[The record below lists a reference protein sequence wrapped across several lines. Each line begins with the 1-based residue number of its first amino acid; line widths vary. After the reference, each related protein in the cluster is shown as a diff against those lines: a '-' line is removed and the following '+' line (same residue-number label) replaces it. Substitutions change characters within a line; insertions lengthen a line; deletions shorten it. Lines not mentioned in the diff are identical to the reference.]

1 LYTPLLKEYTPYEG
15 VYLTLGLS
23 IKGVRILSRMAE
35 KWEEDRQHKMELKF
49 ARAEGAHEALPES
62 LLESHELIR
71 MLQRQISELIDQVKA
86 PGPKWRERVW
96 GFGFGVV
103 ASLVATAVWPRLVA
117 AVPFLQ

>member
-1 LYTPLLKEYTPYEG
+1 
-15 VYLTLGLS
+15 
-23 IKGVRILSRMAE
+23 MAE
-35 KWEEDRQHKMELKF
+35 MWEEDRQHKMELEF

-71 MLQRQISELIDQVKA
+71 TLQRQVSELIVQIKA

-103 ASLVATAVWPRLVA
+103 ASLVATAAWPRLVLA
-117 AVPFLQ
+117 LPFLQ

>member
-1 LYTPLLKEYTPYEG
+1 M
-15 VYLTLGLS
+15 
-23 IKGVRILSRMAE
+23 SRMAE
-35 KWEEDRQHKMELKF
+35 MWEEDRQHKMELEF

-71 MLQRQISELIDQVKA
+71 TLQRQVSELIVQIKA

-103 ASLVATAVWPRLVA
+103 ASLVATAAWPRLVLA
-117 AVPFLQ
+117 LPFLQ

>member
-1 LYTPLLKEYTPYEG
+1 M
-15 VYLTLGLS
+15 
-23 IKGVRILSRMAE
+23 SRMAE
-35 KWEEDRQHKMELKF
+35 KWEEDRQHKMEVKF
-49 ARAEGAHEALPES
+49 ARAEGAYEALPAS

-71 MLQRQISELIDQVKA
+71 TLQHQVSELIAQLKA

>member
-1 LYTPLLKEYTPYEG
+1 M
-15 VYLTLGLS
+15 
-23 IKGVRILSRMAE
+23 SRMAE
-35 KWEEDRQHKMELKF
+35 KWEEDRQHEMELKF
-49 ARAEGAHEALPES
+49 ARAEALPES

-71 MLQRQISELIDQVKA
+71 ALQSQVSELITQVKA

-103 ASLVATAVWPRLVA
+103 ASLVASAVWPRLVS

>member
-1 LYTPLLKEYTPYEG
+1 M
-15 VYLTLGLS
+15 
-23 IKGVRILSRMAE
+23 SRMAE
-35 KWEEDRQHKMELKF
+35 KWEEDRQHKMEVEF
-49 ARAEGAHEALPES
+49 ARAEGAYEALPAS

-71 MLQRQISELIDQVKA
+71 TLQHQVSELIAQLKA

-103 ASLVATAVWPRLVA
+103 ASLVATAVWPRLVT

>member
-1 LYTPLLKEYTPYEG
+1 M
-15 VYLTLGLS
+15 S
-23 IKGVRILSRMAE
+23 RIAE
-35 KWEEDRQHKMELKF
+35 KWEEDRQHKMELEF

-62 LLESHELIR
+62 LIESHELIR
-71 MLQRQISELIDQVKA
+71 TLQRQISELIAQLKA

-117 AVPFLQ
+117 AVVFLQ

>member
-1 LYTPLLKEYTPYEG
+1 
-15 VYLTLGLS
+15 
-23 IKGVRILSRMAE
+23 MAE
-35 KWEEDRQHKMELKF
+35 KWEDDRQHKMEVEF
-49 ARAEGAHEALPES
+49 ARAEGAYEALPAS

-71 MLQRQISELIDQVKA
+71 KLQHQLSELIAQLKA

>member
-1 LYTPLLKEYTPYEG
+1 
-15 VYLTLGLS
+15 
-23 IKGVRILSRMAE
+23 MAE
-35 KWEEDRQHKMELKF
+35 KWEEDRQHKMEVEF

-71 MLQRQISELIDQVKA
+71 TLQRQVSELIVQIKA

-103 ASLVATAVWPRLVA
+103 ASLVATAAWPRLVLA
-117 AVPFLQ
+117 LPFLQ

>member
-1 LYTPLLKEYTPYEG
+1 M
-15 VYLTLGLS
+15 
-23 IKGVRILSRMAE
+23 SRMAE
-35 KWEEDRQHKMELKF
+35 MWEEDRQHKMELEF

-71 MLQRQISELIDQVKA
+71 TLQRQVSELIVQVKA

-103 ASLVATAVWPRLVA
+103 ASLVATAAWARLVVA
-117 AVPFLQ
+117 LPFLQ